1 MFCIFYNYSTKKTV
15 VKVVWK
21 KYIFALCF
29 GIHITGDKMK
39 KDKSKV
45 ESFDYYFGRPRLEMD
60 GNRCLVD
67 GLKSIVEYSDD
78 KITVSLGKQIIT
90 FFGDDLHI
98 NSFTREG
105 AVIEGN
111 IISMEFSEC

>member
-1 MFCIFYNYSTKKTV
+1 MS
-15 VKVVWK
+15 
-21 KYIFALCF
+21 F

-39 KDKSKV
+39 KDKLKA